1 MYGLD
6 INFLKDRPG
15 YLETPS
21 TTQKSG
27 GGGGSS
33 ASPTDVLPIIAG
45 LVVGSAA
52 VGAILGWKLFIVD
65 PKNAELQAQL
75 DGINANIEQQES
87 KTQEIESVQAQTEA
101 IRAQTLAL
109 ATVFNQI
116 KPWSALLQEIR
127 DRAPATIQISSIEQ
141 IEIELPDPNPPEE
154 TPNATLDVKG
164 LQITGTA
171 RSFDDVN
178 DFMLLLKNSDF
189 LGGNNTELLRAS
201 LQSNNTRVEV
211 PEGSD
216 IEVTL
221 PDVVEFNIETPLSDK
236 GASELIAQ
244 LESKGAIG
252 LVSRIET
259 LRQKGILE

>member
-21 TTQKSG
+21 TSQKS

-33 ASPTDVLPIIAG
+33 ASPATLLPIAIG
-45 LVVGSAA
+45 IVVAA
-52 VGAILGWKLFIVD
+52 LANGAVLGVKFGVYD
-65 PKNAELQAQL
+65 QQNADLQAQL
-75 DGINANIEQQES
+75 DGINANIEQQAS
-87 KTQEIESVQAQTEA
+87 KTQEIEAVQAQTEA

-127 DRAPATIQISSIEQ
+127 DRAPATVQISNVEQ
-141 IEIELPDPNPPEE
+141 IELQLPDPNAPPE
-154 TPNATLDVKG
+154 TPDATMDVKG
-164 LQITGTA
+164 LRITGTA

-189 LGGNNTELLRAS
+189 LGGQNTELLRANRQTNS
-201 LQSNNTRVEV
+201 TRVEV
-211 PEGSD
+211 PEGSELQ
-216 IEVTL
+216 ITL
-221 PDVVEFNIETPLSDK
+221 PDVVAFAIETPLSDK
-236 GASELIAQ
+236 GASELMAQ

-259 LRQKGILE
+259 LRQRGILE

>member
-21 TTQKSG
+21 TTQK

-33 ASPTDVLPIIAG
+33 ASPADALPIIVG
-45 LVVGSAA
+45 LVVGAA
-52 VGAILGWKLFIVD
+52 SVGATLGVKIAIFD
-65 PKNAELQAQL
+65 KQNAELQAQL
-75 DGINANIEQQES
+75 EGINANIEQQAS
-87 KTQEIESVQAQTEA
+87 KAQEIEAVKAQTDA
-101 IRAQTLAL
+101 IRAQTGSL

-127 DRAPATIQISSIEQ
+127 DRAPATIQIISIEQ
-141 IEIELPDPNPPEE
+141 IELQLPNPNPPPE
-154 TPNATLDVKG
+154 TPDATIDVKG
-164 LQITGTA
+164 LQISGTA

-189 LGGNNTELLRAS
+189 LGGDQTQLLRANR
-201 LQSNNTRVEV
+201 QPDNTQVEV
-211 PEGSD
+211 PEGSEL
-216 IEVTL
+216 EVKL
-221 PDVVEFNIETPLSDK
+221 PDVVAFNIETPFSDK
-236 GASELIAQ
+236 GASELMAQ

-259 LRQKGILE
+259 LKQKGILE

>member
-15 YLETPS
+15 YLETPA
-21 TTQKSG
+21 TNPK

-33 ASPTDVLPIIAG
+33 ASPTNAIPLIAG
-45 LVVGSAA
+45 LVVGAAA
-52 VGAILGWKLFIVD
+52 VGGTLGVKLFVID
-65 PKNAELQAQL
+65 PQNADLQAQL
-75 DGINANIEQQES
+75 DGINANIEQQEA
-87 KTQEIESVQAQTEA
+87 KTQEIGAIQVQTEA
-101 IRAQTLAL
+101 IRTQTLAL

-127 DRAPATIQISSIEQ
+127 DRAPASIQISSVEQ
-141 IEIELPDPNPPEE
+141 IEFELPDPNPPEE
-154 TPNATLDVKG
+154 APDATINIKG
-164 LQITGTA
+164 LQIQGSA
-171 RSFDDVN
+171 RSYDDVN

-189 LGGNNTELLRAS
+189 LAGEKTKLLRAN
-201 LQSNNTRVEV
+201 LEANNTQVEV

-216 IEVTL
+216 LEVSL
-221 PDVVEFNIETPLSDK
+221 PDVVAFNIETPLSDK
-236 GASELIAQ
+236 GASELMAQ

-259 LRQKGILE
+259 LREKGILE

>member
-21 TTQKSG
+21 TTQK

-33 ASPTDVLPIIAG
+33 ASPTDALPIIVG
-45 LVVGSAA
+45 LVVGAAA
-52 VGAILGWKLFIVD
+52 VGATLGVKMAIFD
-65 PKNAELQAQL
+65 KQNGELQAQL
-75 DGINANIEQQES
+75 DGINANIEQQAS
-87 KTQEIESVQAQTEA
+87 KAQEIEGVQAQTQA
-101 IRAQTLAL
+101 IRDQTGSL

-127 DRAPATIQISSIEQ
+127 DRAPATIQINTVEQ
-141 IEIELPDPNPPEE
+141 IEVQLPDPNPPPE

-164 LQITGTA
+164 LRIAGTA
-171 RSFDDVN
+171 RTFDDVN

-189 LGGNNTELLRAS
+189 LGGDQTQLLRAS
-201 LQSNNTRVEV
+201 LQANNTQVEV
-211 PEGSD
+211 PEGSE
-216 IEVTL
+216 IEVKL
-221 PDVVEFNIETPLSDK
+221 PDVVAFNIETPLSDK
-236 GASELIAQ
+236 GASELMAQ

-259 LRQKGILE
+259 LKQKGILE